1 MQGKFG
7 DLIHGENDDQN
18 GQLAEAVCRSD
29 LIRLCTFFGKR
40 KSKESWGENG
50 VEILRVSV
58 AIEVICGHM
67 TTLLSQP
74 NWRLRATLF
83 DSLVTVASY
92 IGLESELFI
101 RPLLNQVGIKTPL
114 ERYVF
119 HVSVVQG
126 TGRRWRIRRPSSI
139 KSTGLFRSFIFVETQ
154 NGLRIPWTSCC
165 PRLSP
170 GKRIE
175 LRLTRIFLS

>member
-7 DLIHGENDDQN
+7 DLIHGDNDDQN

-40 KSKESWGENG
+40 KSKQKQKIRKLIYFLCN
-50 VEILRVSV
+50 L
-58 AIEVICGHM
+58 AIEVICGHL

-92 IGLESELFI
+92 IGIESEVFI
-101 RPLLNQVGIKTPL
+101 RTLLDQV
-114 ERYVF
+114 
-119 HVSVVQG
+119 
-126 TGRRWRIRRPSSI
+126 
-139 KSTGLFRSFIFVETQ
+139 
-154 NGLRIPWTSCC
+154 
-165 PRLSP
+165 
-170 GKRIE
+170 
-175 LRLTRIFLS
+175 